1 MPFVLSRKP
10 TIKCEATQDV
20 PQAMPQFESPKNILT
35 FPCLDCGKIVNK
47 KIRIKQCTEESH
59 ARRRMDMDKFCV
71 HCGEQMIK

>member
-35 FPCLDCGKIVNK
+35 FPFLLGLRQ
-47 KIRIKQCTEESH
+47 IRQQEYPIK
-59 ARRRMDMDKFCV
+59 
-71 HCGEQMIK
+71 